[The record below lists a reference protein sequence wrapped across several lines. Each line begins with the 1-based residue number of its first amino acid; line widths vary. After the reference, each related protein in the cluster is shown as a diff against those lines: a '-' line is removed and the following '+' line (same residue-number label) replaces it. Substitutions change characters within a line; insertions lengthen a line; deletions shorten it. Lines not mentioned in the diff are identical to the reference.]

1 MRKRI
6 KPVVAFIFLGLPLLI
21 LVIAKSYTSF
31 TRSAQLNTAKA
42 TIPTATTASKAKK
55 TTASTEKTEVITSL
69 NPIIDISGW
78 QLPKEIDYDTLS
90 KNISGVIVRVFG
102 GSGIGIDNNA
112 TNAKGVDKSYQKHI
126 TEFQKRHIPVAVY
139 AYVMG
144 TSVKEMKEEARILY
158 KKSSPYKPTYYWLD
172 VEEKTMDNMNKGV
185 EAFRSELKKL
195 GAKNIGIY
203 IGTYFME
210 EHSISTKKF
219 DAIWFPTY
227 GTDSGYYEE
236 APNTSLNYDLHQ
248 YTSQGYLQGF
258 NKPLDLNQIAT
269 NKDIGKTYKKLFG
282 QLPSKT
288 AQGR

>member
-6 KPVVAFIFLGLPLLI
+6 KPPVALILLGLPILI
-21 LVIAKSYTSF
+21 LVIAKSYAMF
-31 TRSAQLNTAKA
+31 ARSVQLNAAKA
-42 TIPTATTASKAKK
+42 TIPTISSAPKGKTAT
-55 TTASTEKTEVITSL
+55 STEKEEAITSL
-69 NPIIDISGW
+69 DPIIDISGW
-78 QLPKEIDYDTLS
+78 QLPEEIDYDTLS

-112 TNAKGVDKSYQKHI
+112 TNAKGVDKSYKKHI
-126 TEFQKRHIPVAVY
+126 QEFQKRGIPVAVY

-158 KKSSPYKPTYYWLD
+158 KKSKPYKPTYYWLD

-185 EAFRSELKKL
+185 EAFRSELEKQ

-210 EHSISTKKF
+210 EHRIAIDKF

-236 APNTSLNYDLHQ
+236 DPNTHLDYDLHQ
-248 YTSQGYLQGF
+248 YTSQGYLDGF
-258 NKPLDLNQIAT
+258 DKPLDLNQIAS
-269 NKDIGKTYKKLFG
+269 NQDIGSTYKKLFG
-282 QLPSKT
+282 RKPSRE
-288 AQGR
+288 AQE